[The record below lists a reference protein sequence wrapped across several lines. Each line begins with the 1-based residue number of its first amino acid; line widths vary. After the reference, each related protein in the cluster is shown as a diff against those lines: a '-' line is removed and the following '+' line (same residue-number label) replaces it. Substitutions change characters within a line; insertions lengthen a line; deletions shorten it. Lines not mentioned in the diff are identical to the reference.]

1 MGWSSTGGRCCVSL
15 LDLRLDEVAYAYR
28 DFFYRCT
35 MFACLASVVMGVQL
49 RSEPKYE
56 GRVR

>member
-1 MGWSSTGGRCCVSL
+1 VSL